1 MKLRAV
7 IAVLALCLAS
17 VAQPAAAD
25 QDPPRLPMPEVSPE
39 GLNLKVAMDLLEQM
53 HTIRRPLVAGT
64 VFKDPAMEFA
74 LRNFQVYTTARNM
87 FDERTAIRDTAQNI
101 QRVKEIIEAYN
112 TYVKKSNLDQYMN
125 QLVAVIMANS
135 MVLRAN
141 RLHESFEWFRKYD
154 AEYAETLREYNVAY
168 RAFLSMVES
177 LRGGRGI
184 SGRASRSGAYPNN
197 YLFNDVLL
205 YSGLSQY
212 VNNGGKRAASGIN
225 NLARIIDN
233 HVMAVSDAK
242 LKECEEL
249 FAELDRQQKAARS
262 FYDKA
267 VDAVSKLPGADAL
280 GNIGVDDYQ
289 ILDNVDKLTAQ
300 AIAEI
305 AVLRD
310 PELTP
315 LRMNKNIAPDAFK
328 VDPSYSST
336 GGPVYARK
344 LRRSVEELRAIWNGM
359 ADRLDDQHRGDPSWQ
374 RMHAD

>member
-7 IAVLALCLAS
+7 IAVLALCLATA
-17 VAQPAAAD
+17 AQPAAAD

-53 HTIRRPLVAGT
+53 HTIRHPLVVGT
-64 VFKDPAMEFA
+64 VFKDPSMEFA
-74 LRNFQVYTTARNM
+74 LKNFQVYTTARNM

-101 QRVKEIIEAYN
+101 QRVKEIIEAYY
-112 TYVKKSNLDQYMN
+112 TYVKKSTLDQYMN

-177 LRGGRGI
+177 LRGGQGI

-212 VNNGGKRAASGIN
+212 VNTGGKRAASGIN

-249 FAELDRQQKAARS
+249 FAELDRRQKAARS
-262 FYDKA
+262 SYDKA
-267 VDAVSKLPGADAL
+267 VDAMSKLPGADAL

-300 AIAEI
+300 VIAEI

-359 ADRLDDQHRGDPSWQ
+359 ADRLDEQHRGDPSWQ

>member
-7 IAVLALCLAS
+7 IAVLALCLAAA
-17 VAQPAAAD
+17 AQPAAAD

-53 HTIRRPLVAGT
+53 HTIRHPLVVGT
-64 VFKDPAMEFA
+64 VFKDPSMEFA
-74 LRNFQVYTTARNM
+74 LKNFQVYTTARNM

-101 QRVKEIIEAYN
+101 QRVKEIIEAYY
-112 TYVKKSNLDQYMN
+112 TYVKKSTLDQYMN

-177 LRGGRGI
+177 LRGGQGI

-212 VNNGGKRAASGIN
+212 VNTGGKRAASGIN

-249 FAELDRQQKAARS
+249 FAELDRRQKAARS
-262 FYDKA
+262 SYDKA

-300 AIAEI
+300 VIAEI

-359 ADRLDDQHRGDPSWQ
+359 ADRLDEQHRGDPSWQ

>member
-1 MKLRAV
+1 MKLRAI

-17 VAQPAAAD
+17 VAQPAAAG
-25 QDPPRLPMPEVSPE
+25 QDPPRLPVPEISSE
-39 GLNLKVAMDLLEQM
+39 GLNLKIAMDLLEQL
-53 HTIRRPLVAGT
+53 HDIRRPLAVGT
-64 VFKDPAMEFA
+64 VFKDPSMEFA

-112 TYVKKSNLDQYMN
+112 TYARKSTLDQYMN
-125 QLVAVIMANS
+125 QLVTSIMANS
-135 MVLRAN
+135 IVLRAN

-154 AEYAETLREYNVAY
+154 AEYAETLREYNAAY
-168 RAFLSMVES
+168 RAFLSMMES
-177 LRGGRGI
+177 LRGGQGI

-205 YSGLSQY
+205 YSGLVQY
-212 VNNGGKRAASGIN
+212 VNVDGKRARSGIT

-242 LKECEEL
+242 LKEYEES

-267 VDAVSKLPGADAL
+267 VDAVSKLPGAGAL

-289 ILDNVDKLTAQ
+289 ILDNVDKLVAQ
-300 AIAEI
+300 VIAEI

-315 LRMNKNIAPDAFK
+315 LRTNKNIAPDAFK

-344 LRRSVEELRAIWNGM
+344 VRRSVEELRAIWNGM
-359 ADRLDDQHRGDPSWQ
+359 ADRLDQQHRGDPSWQ

>member
-1 MKLRAV
+1 MKLRAI

-17 VAQPAAAD
+17 VAQPAAAG
-25 QDPPRLPMPEVSPE
+25 QDPPQLPVPEISPE
-39 GLNLKVAMDLLEQM
+39 GLNLKIAMDLLEQL
-53 HTIRRPLVAGT
+53 HDIRRPLAVGT
-64 VFKDPAMEFA
+64 VFKDPSMEFA

-101 QRVKEIIEAYN
+101 QRVKEIIEAYD
-112 TYVKKSNLDQYMN
+112 TYVKKSGLTQYMN
-125 QLVAVIMANS
+125 QLVTVIMANS
-135 MVLRAN
+135 IVLRAN

-154 AEYAETLREYNVAY
+154 AEYAETLREYNAAY
-168 RAFLSMVES
+168 RAFLTMVES
-177 LRGGRGI
+177 LRGGQGI

-212 VNNGGKRAASGIN
+212 VNTSGKRARSGIA

-242 LKECEEL
+242 LKECEEF
-249 FAELDRQQKAARS
+249 FAELDRQQKTVRS

-289 ILDNVDKLTAQ
+289 ILDNVDKLVAQ

-305 AVLRD
+305 VVLRD

-315 LRMNKNIAPDAFK
+315 LRTNKNVAPDAFK

-344 LRRSVEELRAIWNGM
+344 VRRSVEELRAIWNGM
-359 ADRLDDQHRGDPSWQ
+359 ADRLDQQHRGDLGWQ

>member
-7 IAVLALCLAS
+7 IAVLALCLAAA
-17 VAQPAAAD
+17 AQPAAAD

-39 GLNLKVAMDLLEQM
+39 GLNLKVTMDLLEQM
-53 HTIRRPLVAGT
+53 HTIRRPLVIGT
-64 VFKDPAMEFA
+64 VFKDPSMEFA
-74 LRNFQVYTTARNM
+74 LKNFQVYTTARNM

-101 QRVKEIIEAYN
+101 QRVKEIIEAYY
-112 TYVKKSNLDQYMN
+112 TYVKKSTLDQYMN

-135 MVLRAN
+135 MVLRDN

-177 LRGGRGI
+177 LRGGQGI

-205 YSGLSQY
+205 YSGLSLY
-212 VNNGGKRAASGIN
+212 VNTGGKRAASGIN

-249 FAELDRQQKAARS
+249 FAELDRRQKAARS
-262 FYDKA
+262 
-267 VDAVSKLPGADAL
+267 S
-280 GNIGVDDYQ
+280 
-289 ILDNVDKLTAQ
+289 
-300 AIAEI
+300 
-305 AVLRD
+305 
-310 PELTP
+310 
-315 LRMNKNIAPDAFK
+315 
-328 VDPSYSST
+328 
-336 GGPVYARK
+336 
-344 LRRSVEELRAIWNGM
+344 
-359 ADRLDDQHRGDPSWQ
+359 
-374 RMHAD
+374 

>member
-7 IAVLALCLAS
+7 IAVLALCLATA
-17 VAQPAAAD
+17 AQPAAAD

-53 HTIRRPLVAGT
+53 HTIRHPLVVGT
-64 VFKDPAMEFA
+64 VFKDPSMEFA
-74 LRNFQVYTTARNM
+74 LKNFQVYTTARNM

-101 QRVKEIIEAYN
+101 QRVKEIIEAYY
-112 TYVKKSNLDQYMN
+112 TYVKKSTLDQYMN

-177 LRGGRGI
+177 LRGGQGI

-212 VNNGGKRAASGIN
+212 VNTSGKRARSGIA

-242 LKECEEL
+242 LKECEEF
-249 FAELDRQQKAARS
+249 FAELDRQQKTVRS

-300 AIAEI
+300 VIAEI

-359 ADRLDDQHRGDPSWQ
+359 ADRLDEQHRGDPSWQ

>member
-1 MKLRAV
+1 MKPRAI

-17 VAQPAAAD
+17 VAQPAAAG
-25 QDPPRLPMPEVSPE
+25 QDPPRLPVPEISSE
-39 GLNLKVAMDLLEQM
+39 GLNLKIAMDLLEQL
-53 HTIRRPLVAGT
+53 HDIRRPLAVGT
-64 VFKDPAMEFA
+64 VFKDPSMEFA

-101 QRVKEIIEAYN
+101 QRVKEIIEAYD
-112 TYVKKSNLDQYMN
+112 TYVKKSGLTQYMN
-125 QLVAVIMANS
+125 QLVTVIMANS
-135 MVLRAN
+135 IVLRAN

-154 AEYAETLREYNVAY
+154 AALREYNAAY
-168 RAFLSMVES
+168 RAFLTMVES
-177 LRGGRGI
+177 LRGGQGI

-212 VNNGGKRAASGIN
+212 VNTSGKRARSGIA

-242 LKECEEL
+242 LKECEEF
-249 FAELDRQQKAARS
+249 FAELDRQQKTVRS

-289 ILDNVDKLTAQ
+289 ILDNVDKLVAQ

-305 AVLRD
+305 VVLRD

-315 LRMNKNIAPDAFK
+315 LRTNKNVAPDAFK

-344 LRRSVEELRAIWNGM
+344 VRRSVEELRAIWNGM
-359 ADRLDDQHRGDPSWQ
+359 ADRLDQQHRGDPGWQ

>member
-7 IAVLALCLAS
+7 IAVLALCLATA
-17 VAQPAAAD
+17 AQPAAAD

-53 HTIRRPLVAGT
+53 HTIRHPLVVGT
-64 VFKDPAMEFA
+64 VFKDPSMEFA
-74 LRNFQVYTTARNM
+74 LKNFQVYTTARNM

-101 QRVKEIIEAYN
+101 QRVKEIIEAYY
-112 TYVKKSNLDQYMN
+112 TYVKKSTLDQYMN

-177 LRGGRGI
+177 LRGGQGI
-184 SGRASRSGAYPNN
+184 SGRASRSGAYLNN

-212 VNNGGKRAASGIN
+212 VNTGGKRAASGIN

-249 FAELDRQQKAARS
+249 FAELDRRQKAARS
-262 FYDKA
+262 SYDKA

-300 AIAEI
+300 VIAEI

-359 ADRLDDQHRGDPSWQ
+359 ADRLDEQHRGDPSWQ

>member
-1 MKLRAV
+1 MKLRAI

-17 VAQPAAAD
+17 VAQPAAAG
-25 QDPPRLPMPEVSPE
+25 QDPPRLPVPEISSE
-39 GLNLKVAMDLLEQM
+39 GLNLKIAMDLLEQL
-53 HTIRRPLVAGT
+53 HDIRRPLAVGT
-64 VFKDPAMEFA
+64 VFKDPSMEFA

-87 FDERTAIRDTAQNI
+87 FDERTAIRDTAQNV
-101 QRVKEIIEAYN
+101 QRVKEIIEAYD
-112 TYVKKSNLDQYMN
+112 TYVKKSGLTQYMN
-125 QLVAVIMANS
+125 QLVTVIMANS
-135 MVLRAN
+135 IVLRAN

-154 AEYAETLREYNVAY
+154 AEYAETLREYNAAY
-168 RAFLSMVES
+168 RAFLTMVES
-177 LRGGRGI
+177 LRGGQGI

-212 VNNGGKRAASGIN
+212 VNTSGKRARSGIA

-242 LKECEEL
+242 LKECEEF
-249 FAELDRQQKAARS
+249 FAELDRQQKTVRS

-289 ILDNVDKLTAQ
+289 ILDNVDKLVAQ

-305 AVLRD
+305 VVLRD

-315 LRMNKNIAPDAFK
+315 LRTNKNVAPDAFK

-344 LRRSVEELRAIWNGM
+344 VRRSVEELRAIWNGM
-359 ADRLDDQHRGDPSWQ
+359 ADRLDQQHRGDPGWQ

>member
-1 MKLRAV
+1 MKLRAI
-7 IAVLALCLAS
+7 IAALALCLAA
-17 VAQPAAAD
+17 VTQPAAAD
-25 QDPPRLPMPEVSPE
+25 QDPPRLPVPEISPE
-39 GLNLKVAMDLLEQM
+39 GLNLKAAMDLLEQM
-53 HTIRRPLVAGT
+53 HSIRRPLVVGS
-64 VFKDPAMEFA
+64 VFKDPSMDFA

-87 FDERTAIRDTAQNI
+87 FDERTAIRDTAQNV

-112 TYVKKSNLDQYMN
+112 TYARKSTLDQYMN
-125 QLVAVIMANS
+125 QLVAAIMANS
-135 MVLRAN
+135 IVLRAN

-154 AEYAETLREYNVAY
+154 AEYAETLREYNAAY
-168 RAFLSMVES
+168 RAFLTMVES
-177 LRGGRGI
+177 LRGGQGI

-212 VNNGGKRAASGIN
+212 VNTGGKRAASGIN

-242 LKECEEL
+242 LKECEEF
-249 FAELDRQQKAARS
+249 FAELDRQQKTVRS

-267 VDAVSKLPGADAL
+267 VNAVSKLPGADAL
-280 GNIGVDDYQ
+280 GTIGVDDYQ
-289 ILDNVDKLTAQ
+289 ILDNVDKLVAQ

-305 AVLRD
+305 VVLRD

-315 LRMNKNIAPDAFK
+315 LRTNKNVAPDAFK

-344 LRRSVEELRAIWNGM
+344 VRRSVEELRAIWNGM
-359 ADRLDDQHRGDPSWQ
+359 ADRLDQQHRGDPGWQ

>member
-7 IAVLALCLAS
+7 IAVLALCLAAA
-17 VAQPAAAD
+17 AQPAAAD
-25 QDPPRLPMPEVSPE
+25 QDPPQLPMPEVSPE

-53 HTIRRPLVAGT
+53 HAIRRPLVVGT

-101 QRVKEIIEAYN
+101 QRVKEIIEAYD

-177 LRGGRGI
+177 LRGGQGI

-212 VNNGGKRAASGIN
+212 VNTSGKRARSGIA

>member
-7 IAVLALCLAS
+7 IAVLALCLATA
-17 VAQPAAAD
+17 AQPAAAD

-53 HTIRRPLVAGT
+53 HTIRHPLVVGT
-64 VFKDPAMEFA
+64 VFKDPSMEFA
-74 LRNFQVYTTARNM
+74 LKNFQVYTTARNM

-101 QRVKEIIEAYN
+101 QRVKEIIEAYY
-112 TYVKKSNLDQYMN
+112 TYVKKSTLDQYMN

-177 LRGGRGI
+177 LRGGQGI

-212 VNNGGKRAASGIN
+212 VNTGGKRAASGIN

-249 FAELDRQQKAARS
+249 FAELDRRQKAARS
-262 FYDKA
+262 SYDKA

-300 AIAEI
+300 VIAEI

-359 ADRLDDQHRGDPSWQ
+359 ADRLDEQHRGDPSWQ

>member
-1 MKLRAV
+1 MKLRAI
-7 IAVLALCLAS
+7 IAALALCLAA
-17 VAQPAAAD
+17 VTQPAAAD
-25 QDPPRLPMPEVSPE
+25 QDPPRLPVPEISPE
-39 GLNLKVAMDLLEQM
+39 GLNLKIAMDLLEQL
-53 HTIRRPLVAGT
+53 HDIRRPLAVGT
-64 VFKDPAMEFA
+64 VFKDPSMEFA

-112 TYVKKSNLDQYMN
+112 TYARKSTLDQYMN
-125 QLVAVIMANS
+125 QLVTSIMANS
-135 MVLRAN
+135 IVLRAN

-154 AEYAETLREYNVAY
+154 AEYAETLREYNAAY
-168 RAFLSMVES
+168 RAFLSMMES
-177 LRGGRGI
+177 LRGGQGI

-205 YSGLSQY
+205 YSGLVQY
-212 VNNGGKRAASGIN
+212 VNVDGKRARSGIT

-242 LKECEEL
+242 LKEYEES

-267 VDAVSKLPGADAL
+267 VDAVSKLPGAGAL

-289 ILDNVDKLTAQ
+289 ILDNVDKLVAQ
-300 AIAEI
+300 VIAEI

-315 LRMNKNIAPDAFK
+315 LRTNKNIAPDAFK

-344 LRRSVEELRAIWNGM
+344 VRRSVEELRAIWNGM
-359 ADRLDDQHRGDPSWQ
+359 ADRLDQQHRGDPSWQ

>member
-1 MKLRAV
+1 MKLHAI

-17 VAQPAAAD
+17 VAQPAAAG
-25 QDPPRLPMPEVSPE
+25 QDPPQLPVPEISPE
-39 GLNLKVAMDLLEQM
+39 GLNLKIAMDLLEQL
-53 HTIRRPLVAGT
+53 HDIRRPLAVGT
-64 VFKDPAMEFA
+64 VFKDPSMEFA

-87 FDERTAIRDTAQNI
+87 FDERTAIRDTAQNV
-101 QRVKEIIEAYN
+101 QRVKEIIEAYD
-112 TYVKKSNLDQYMN
+112 TYVKKSGLTQYMN
-125 QLVAVIMANS
+125 QLVTVIMANS
-135 MVLRAN
+135 IVLRAN

-154 AEYAETLREYNVAY
+154 AEYAETLREYNAAY
-168 RAFLSMVES
+168 RAFLTMVES
-177 LRGGRGI
+177 LRGGQGI

-212 VNNGGKRAASGIN
+212 VNTSGKRARSGIA

-242 LKECEEL
+242 LKECEEF
-249 FAELDRQQKAARS
+249 FAELDRQQKTVRS

-267 VDAVSKLPGADAL
+267 VNAVSKLPGADAL

-289 ILDNVDKLTAQ
+289 ILDNVDKLVAQ

-305 AVLRD
+305 VVLRD

-315 LRMNKNIAPDAFK
+315 LRTNKNVAPDAFK

-344 LRRSVEELRAIWNGM
+344 VRRSVEELRAIWNGM
-359 ADRLDDQHRGDPSWQ
+359 ADRLDQQHRGDLGWQ

>member
-7 IAVLALCLAS
+7 IAVLALCLAAA
-17 VAQPAAAD
+17 AQPAAAD

-53 HTIRRPLVAGT
+53 HTIRHPLVVGT
-64 VFKDPAMEFA
+64 VFKDPSMEFA
-74 LRNFQVYTTARNM
+74 LKNFQVYTTARNM

-101 QRVKEIIEAYN
+101 QRVKEIIEAYY
-112 TYVKKSNLDQYMN
+112 TYVKKSTLDQYMN

-177 LRGGRGI
+177 LRGGQGI

-212 VNNGGKRAASGIN
+212 VNTGGKRAASGIN

-249 FAELDRQQKAARS
+249 FAELDRRQKAARS
-262 FYDKA
+262 SYDKA

-300 AIAEI
+300 VIAEI

-344 LRRSVEELRAIWNGM
+344 LRRSVEELRAIWNAM
-359 ADRLDDQHRGDPSWQ
+359 ADRLDEQHRGDPSWQ

>member
-1 MKLRAV
+1 MKLRAI

-17 VAQPAAAD
+17 VAQPAAAG
-25 QDPPRLPMPEVSPE
+25 QDPPRLPVPEISSE
-39 GLNLKVAMDLLEQM
+39 GLNLKIAMDLLEQL
-53 HTIRRPLVAGT
+53 HDIRRPLAVGT
-64 VFKDPAMEFA
+64 VFKDPSMEFA

-101 QRVKEIIEAYN
+101 QRVKEIIEAYD
-112 TYVKKSNLDQYMN
+112 TYVKKSGLTQYMN
-125 QLVAVIMANS
+125 QLVTVIMANS
-135 MVLRAN
+135 IVLRAN

-154 AEYAETLREYNVAY
+154 AEYAETLREYNAAY
-168 RAFLSMVES
+168 RAFLTMVES
-177 LRGGRGI
+177 LRGGQGI

-212 VNNGGKRAASGIN
+212 VNTSGKRARSGIA

-242 LKECEEL
+242 LKECEEF
-249 FAELDRQQKAARS
+249 FAELDRQQKTVRS

-300 AIAEI
+300 VIAEI

-359 ADRLDDQHRGDPSWQ
+359 ADRLDEQHRGDPSWQ